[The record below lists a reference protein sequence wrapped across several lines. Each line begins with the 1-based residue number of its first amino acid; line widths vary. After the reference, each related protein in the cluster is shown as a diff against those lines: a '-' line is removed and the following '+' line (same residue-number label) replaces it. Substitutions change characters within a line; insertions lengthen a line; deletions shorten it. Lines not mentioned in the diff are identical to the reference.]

1 MARKCNFIASLVMA
15 AVILSH
21 SGCADD
27 GSVFA
32 PQKLAAKKAARGQQT
47 GSITKPSIAGREKWR
62 PEGFFTSLNELRI
75 CELISNGDL
84 DQLTALLET
93 GVELNTPGKF
103 GFTVL
108 HWAYV
113 EDDME
118 AFELLLKHGV
128 EPDRRFTESFRWSS
142 TGPVDAS
149 KETPLSHYKVFLKN
163 DSILFTSLWHLQD
176 KYCFAALPYSAK
188 GEHFSRGSETLLHR
202 FLLYRNGYESGLQ
215 KLIDSGVD
223 LNAKGQFG
231 LTPVLMALN
240 TLPNDSPALCLQLL
254 KAGADPSIKAPSGND
269 IADSLEHTLRNLRQG
284 QTVDAYEPLI
294 DWLNAN
300 YREITWTDPRP

>member
-15 AVILSH
+15 AVILSY

-32 PQKLAAKKAARGQQT
+32 PQKLAAKNAARGQQT
-47 GSITKPSIAGREKWR
+47 GSITRPSIADREKWR
-62 PEGFFTSLNELRI
+62 PDGFFTSLNALRI

-84 DQLTALLET
+84 DQLTTLLET

-113 EDDME
+113 EDEME
-118 AFELLLKHGV
+118 AFELLLKHGAD
-128 EPDRRFTESFRWSS
+128 PDRRFTESFRWSS
-142 TGPVDAS
+142 KGPVDAS

-202 FLLYRNGYESGLQ
+202 FLQYRNGYESGLQ

-223 LNAKGQFG
+223 LNARGQFG
-231 LTPVLMALN
+231 STPVDMAFIK
-240 TLPNDSPALCLQLL
+240 SPALCLQLL
-254 KAGADPSIKAPSGND
+254 KAGADPDD
-269 IADSLEHTLRNLRQG
+269 IADALEHRLRNLRQG
-284 QTVDAYEPLI
+284 QSVDAYEPLI

-300 YREITWTDPRP
+300 DREIKWTDPRP